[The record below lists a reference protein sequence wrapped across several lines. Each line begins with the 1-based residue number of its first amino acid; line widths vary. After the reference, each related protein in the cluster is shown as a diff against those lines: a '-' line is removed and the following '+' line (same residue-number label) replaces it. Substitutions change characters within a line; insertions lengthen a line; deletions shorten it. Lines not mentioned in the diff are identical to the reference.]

1 MNLIDKDLVVDSVKV
16 RIISPLKTDG
26 GHPVLPQA
34 GHRGGGHQVV
44 RESCAGVQHYHSL
57 PILSGGI
64 I

>member
-1 MNLIDKDLVVDSVKV
+1 MVFHPTKV
-16 RIISPLKTDG
+16 RIIAALQADG
-26 GHPVLPQA
+26 GQAVLALA